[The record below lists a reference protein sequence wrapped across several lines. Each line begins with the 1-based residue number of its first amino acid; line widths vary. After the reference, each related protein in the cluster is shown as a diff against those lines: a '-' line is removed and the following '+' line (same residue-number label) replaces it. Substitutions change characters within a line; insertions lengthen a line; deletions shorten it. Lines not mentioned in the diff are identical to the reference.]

1 MEFLIGVKGSME
13 FDKSDSTTESWS
25 AGFEDS
31 TESNNSDD
39 SESGQFSSWPNKD
52 QFGWSHENQFENL
65 SQATGGEWESENEIL
80 IQNTIQTENSSDNQ
94 RTEHKN

>member
-39 SESGQFSSWPNKD
+39 SESGQFSY
-52 QFGWSHENQFENL
+52 
-65 SQATGGEWESENEIL
+65 
-80 IQNTIQTENSSDNQ
+80 
-94 RTEHKN
+94 